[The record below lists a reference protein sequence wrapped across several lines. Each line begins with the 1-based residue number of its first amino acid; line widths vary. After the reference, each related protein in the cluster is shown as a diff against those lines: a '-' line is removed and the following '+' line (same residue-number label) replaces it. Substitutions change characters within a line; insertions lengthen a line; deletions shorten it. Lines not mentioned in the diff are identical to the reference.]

1 MFDTKYKK
9 IKEFLEMN
17 SAHKLSEICV
27 VGDRKFNEQLA
38 TKGDFVPVEDVFL
51 AKELY
56 IIDSSFCWTEAR
68 EPASL
73 FRLLGGKP
81 VYLNWDPISSRF
93 VVDAGSS
100 VRTSD
105 GKHHRC
111 DNNFESPRK
120 QDKLRTV
127 SRAQERNAWRN
138 C

>member
-1 MFDTKYKK
+1 MFELKLNK
-9 IKEFLEMN
+9 IKEFLKAN

-56 IIDSSFCWTEAR
+56 IIDASSCWTEAR
-68 EPASL
+68 ELSSL
-73 FRLLGGKP
+73 FRLIGGKP
-81 VYLNWDPISSRF
+81 VYLNWDPINNRF

-100 VRTSD
+100 VRTHD
-105 GKHHRC
+105 GKYHRC
-111 DNNFESPRK
+111 DNTFESPRK
-120 QDKLRTV
+120 QEKLRTV
-127 SRAQERNAWRN
+127 SRAAERSAWRN